1 MSKSIE
7 RRNNNRR
14 DKNDFQKRND
24 NYNNI
29 SNKLNYVIDY
39 ELSESIC
46 NILNIPK
53 IDFTNSVTT
62 KNGRL
67 YFRRRCSRCQGRGDQ
82 G

>member
-46 NILNIPK
+46 NILNMPK
-53 IDFTNSVTT
+53 I
-62 KNGRL
+62 
-67 YFRRRCSRCQGRGDQ
+67 
-82 G
+82 